1 MIKGVDV
8 YGAGTNQARGQR
20 LTRSQTEVEFKV
32 TASAANL
39 GTFRETARRNKDCT
53 YRLNADLRGNIGW
66 PAE

>member
-8 YGAGTNQARGQR
+8 YGAGTNQARGQK
-20 LTRSQTEVEFKV
+20 LTRSQTEVKFKV

-39 GTFRETARRNKDCT
+39 RTFRESVRRNMDGT

-66 PAE
+66 PAD